1 MPETDSDPVALKE
14 SIRNLILAKG
24 FDAVGFASPVQ
35 PPGYPHYLDWLAQG
49 CHGEMAYMEKQAEAR
64 NHPNSILP
72 AVGTVIVTLLN
83 YHHGRPSAKVSGE
96 KRNSGHVASYAQGQ
110 DYHRIFWDRLGQVL
124 DQIKVTHPEITGR
137 AVADSAPLME
147 RDYARLAGL
156 GWIGKNTCLIN
167 RKIGSFTLLG
177 ALLINLQLPP
187 DEPFEADHCGT
198 CTRCLDACPTSALD
212 SAYRLDARKCISY
225 WTIEH
230 KGLLPDEVTDHLN
243 GWVFGCDICQDVCPW
258 NRKAILGKDQDL
270 MGDGRF
276 FEPDLREWLKMNP
289 DDLKK
294 QISGTALERT
304 RRRGL
309 VRNAIAVLSSES
321 GDGELMADLIRLET
335 DDTDQIIRESAR
347 LAIKKL
353 QERNH
358 HVSETGNLDQSNEGG
373 PF

>member
-1 MPETDSDPVALKE
+1 MPETDSDPVAVRE

-24 FDAVGFASPVQ
+24 FEAVGFASPVQ
-35 PPGYPHYLDWLAQG
+35 PPGYPHYLDWLDQG
-49 CHGEMAYMEKQAEAR
+49 CHGEMAYMENQAEAR
-64 NHPNSILP
+64 NHPHSILP

-83 YHHGRPSAKVSGE
+83 YHHGLSFGTLSGE
-96 KRNSGHVASYAQGQ
+96 KRNTGHVASYAQGQ

-167 RKIGSFTLLG
+167 RKIGSFTLIG
-177 ALLINLQLPP
+177 ALLVNLQLPP
-187 DEPFEADHCGT
+187 DEPFAADHCGT
-198 CTRCLDACPTSALD
+198 CTRCLDACPTSAFD
-212 SAYRLDARKCISY
+212 DAYRLDARKCISY

-230 KGLLPDEVTDHLN
+230 KGLLPDEVVDHLN

-276 FEPDLREWLKMNP
+276 FEPDLRAWLKMPP

-294 QISGTALERT
+294 QIKGTALERT

-309 VRNAIAVLSSES
+309 VRNAIAVLSAES
-321 GDGELMADLIRLET
+321 DDSELMEDLIRLENC
-335 DDTDQIIRESAR
+335 DKDEIIRESAGR
-347 LAIKKL
+347 AIKKI
-353 QERNH
+353 QKRNH
-358 HVSETGNLDQSNEGG
+358 QVTETENPDHR
-373 PF
+373 